1 MFRYPASC
9 DSCSLARL
17 YGRTKSAF
25 ESKSCILTVPCAAR
39 GNVSVVTRLNTDSR
53 RNRGRGLLW
62 SCSVGGR
69 QGGHFRADERRDS
82 KNCKT
87 SLLAHRPKLSDC
99 EFSSNADNTVYLR
112 RANSVFIRSVCA
124 YKYKCTQKLVNPLIT
139 LSDMPAHPS
148 PAAPSDQ
155 SRPPAANTL
164 NPKP

>member
-1 MFRYPASC
+1 MDTILVARL
-9 DSCSLARL
+9 SLYRIYIICADNLSPNQCFVIRLRAIHAVSL
-17 YGRTKSAF
+17 YGRTTSAF
-25 ESKSCILTVPCAAR
+25 ESKSCILIVPCAAR
-39 GNVSVVTRLNTDSR
+39 VNVSVVTRLNTDSR

-112 RANSVFIRSVCA
+112 RANSVFIR
-124 YKYKCTQKLVNPLIT
+124 TE
-139 LSDMPAHPS
+139 
-148 PAAPSDQ
+148 
-155 SRPPAANTL
+155 
-164 NPKP
+164 